1 MCVMRHQP
9 QSGRHSNCKDAYQ
22 SWYHA
27 HLEQLAQQ
35 FDVSLEIN
43 DNKWL
48 PSMKAKLEKHWH
60 AAYQQHMQ
68 NNASM
73 WAKVYT
79 AFKQQPTVEPYM
91 LSLVHPV
98 SISLHKL
105 RSSHFPLQ
113 RSINKV
119 NNTDTT
125 CTLCHAAEEDMPH
138 FLLHCTAYRHR
149 RSLQKQIDHVKQF
162 YAVQYQQEVD
172 MYFDNDLPDIQR
184 CAHLLSRSLPTAPQQ
199 QIQRNKW
206 RVMWYTIFHKLDIHL
221 YIIVQQREAVMSTL
235 YLG

>member
-1 MCVMRHQP
+1 
-9 QSGRHSNCKDAYQ
+9 
-22 SWYHA
+22 
-27 HLEQLAQQ
+27 
-35 FDVSLEIN
+35 
-43 DNKWL
+43 
-48 PSMKAKLEKHWH
+48 MKAKLEKHWH
-60 AAYQQHMQ
+60 AGYQQHMQ

-79 AFKQQPTVEPYM
+79 ALKQQPTVEPYM

-113 RSINKV
+113 RRIGRV
-119 NNTDTT
+119 NNTDTI

-138 FLLHCTAYRHR
+138 FLLHCTAYSHR

-172 MYFDNDLPDIQR
+172 MYFDNDLPAIQR

-199 QIQRNKW
+199 HIQRNKW
-206 RVMWYTIFHKLDIHL
+206 RPMWYTIFHKLDIHL
-221 YIIVQQREAVMSTL
+221 YIMVQQREAMMRTSTYNQL
-235 YLG
+235 QQAIEHSRRSQ